1 MTAENDKTRI
11 ASIKNKNAVSKGSKL
26 HLIGKTLSNRY
37 LIEELIGE
45 GGMGYIYR
53 ARDSYVT
60 SQLNQD
66 NIVAIKV
73 LHPELAD
80 SEDALLLL
88 KDETIKTR
96 SLSHPNIVKVF
107 SASSSDNYHFVV
119 MEWIEGETLEQLIK
133 RNKPSGLSQ
142 KRAKPILNQLIDALT
157 YAHTKGIV
165 HSDLKPSNII
175 LDSQGN
181 LKILDFGIAKTNL
194 HEDKYA
200 APDNNEL
207 PNSNGYTPTYAS
219 PEQLN
224 GDKSSAKDD
233 IFAFGCIAFELLT
246 SKHPYNRVAAN
257 QIA

>member
-53 ARDSYVT
+53 ARDTYLNT
-60 SQLNQD
+60 QLNQD

-80 SEDALLLL
+80 SDDALLLL

-96 SLSHPNIVKVF
+96 TLSHPNIVKVF
-107 SASSSDNYHFVV
+107 SASSSDTYHFAV

-133 RNKPSGLSQ
+133 RSKPNGLSQ
-142 KRAKPILNQLIDALT
+142 K
-157 YAHTKGIV
+157 
-165 HSDLKPSNII
+165 
-175 LDSQGN
+175 
-181 LKILDFGIAKTNL
+181 
-194 HEDKYA
+194 
-200 APDNNEL
+200 
-207 PNSNGYTPTYAS
+207 
-219 PEQLN
+219 
-224 GDKSSAKDD
+224 
-233 IFAFGCIAFELLT
+233 
-246 SKHPYNRVAAN
+246 
-257 QIA
+257 